1 MRLRLA
7 IRKVILDSKT
17 SPRVVRR
24 NWIKMDKNLDRMD
37 SPDIKRQHYQ
47 ERQWLERLHKI
58 PTQLQNWLIWQGII
72 HKHCLR
78 NLMLTNLSG
87 KFITKLHFFPFDHLT
102 SPRHQPPFPHAE
114 SQLHSNFTLKFTLT
128 QFLDSQ
134 ESTVRSIVAESRD
147 LDPLAVMKIWID
159 FEKTM
164 MMSPVEILFDQ
175 WCEINLLQLHHLVAH
190 RYQLTAREQTVTAQQ
205 IAMENHASKLM

>member
-102 SPRHQPPFPHAE
+102 SPRRHLISPRRHLTSPWRHLASPWHQPPFPHAV
-114 SQLHSNFTLKFTLT
+114 SQVGIPNFTQISLWNSLLHNFQTPKNRRFA
-128 QFLDSQ
+128 
-134 ESTVRSIVAESRD
+134 RS
-147 LDPLAVMKIWID
+147 
-159 FEKTM
+159 
-164 MMSPVEILFDQ
+164 
-175 WCEINLLQLHHLVAH
+175 
-190 RYQLTAREQTVTAQQ
+190 
-205 IAMENHASKLM
+205 